1 MKKQTS
7 RILPASLVPYR
18 KALCILAIFVS
29 IFLFLQILDANMG
42 PVFKFL
48 AAAALLV
55 ACGEFVRREY
65 AFDGGWGLIML
76 RSKSGLSLIDSLA
89 KKNETLLKWF
99 ADIGLV
105 VCFGFLSYFMM
116 SKEARNPKRL
126 IVLFLVGFPLLA
138 ILALFVAPSVF
149 PILSSAL
156 NTFDFAQSGAKIRA
170 SASSFSFFDV
180 LMLSS
185 IIIGGFALFTTISLI
200 SYALMIGGAVI
211 GAIGGNS
218 TQLDNTAPGAT
229 FILPG
234 INLPLIEAVLALAI
248 MLVVHECA
256 HGLLARVGKI
266 KLNSAGLVF
275 LGFLPMGAFIDPDEK
290 QLKKADMH
298 TQNRVLVAGSMSN
311 FITSLVLFIVLLSF
325 VFVTYDFRA
334 DGVRVEAGTLARG
347 SIIFETN
354 GTLTANS
361 SPLYAEAGIMKL
373 NGKYLA
379 SFENITFMP
388 NSTVTILTDKGT
400 FVRNATSEGKIGIL
414 YNVVLKSGRGWL
426 VYYPNNALL
435 MFIYT
440 TLALAFALN
449 FVVGTINLVP
459 LPFFDGYQMLAATVK
474 NKHVVQAIM
483 LLLVAA
489 FAANFL
495 PWLFK

>member
-1 MKKQTS
+1 MKKHTS
-7 RILPASLVPYR
+7 SILPASLAPYR
-18 KALCILAIFVS
+18 KALCCLAVLVS
-29 IFLFLQILDANMG
+29 IFLFLQILDASMG
-42 PVFKFL
+42 AVLKFL
-48 AAAALLV
+48 AAAIVLV

-65 AFDGGWGLIML
+65 SLDGGWGLIML
-76 RSKSGLSLIDSLA
+76 RSKTGLSLIDSLA

-149 PILSSAL
+149 PILASAL

-170 SASSFSFFDV
+170 SASGFSFFDI

-185 IIIGGFALFTTISLI
+185 IVIGGFALFTTISLI
-200 SYALMIGGAVI
+200 SYAILIVGAVV

-218 TQLDNTAPGAT
+218 TALNNTAPGAT

-234 INLPLIEAVLALAI
+234 INLPLFEAVLALAI

-256 HGLLARVGKI
+256 HGLLARAGKI

-311 FITSLVLFIVLLSF
+311 FITSFVLFIVLLLF
-325 VFVTYDFRA
+325 VFATYNFRA
-334 DGVRVEAGTLARG
+334 DGVRVEAGTLPRG

-354 GTLTANS
+354 GTLTSNS
-361 SPLYAEAGIMKL
+361 SPLYAETGIMKL
-373 NGKYLA
+373 NGKYLG

-388 NSTVTILTDKGT
+388 NSTVTVLTDKGV
-400 FVRNATSEGKIGIL
+400 FIRNATADGKIGIL

-459 LPFFDGYQMLAATVK
+459 LPFFDGFQMLDATVK

-483 LLLVAA
+483 VLLVAA

-495 PWLFK
+495 PWLFR